1 MAQTPSRSSLSR
13 RVIQAASS
21 FKAMLFRRL
30 FRSSIYESIRP
41 VLSGRMGWLETLSS
55 LIGRGSQDI
64 HRGGVLRVSA
74 KERAKRSAAREFRRR
89 FVMAEQLELRA
100 LMAADLG
107 LDPTHSQQ
115 PVAAEVGAMVPG
127 ASVAAPAASATEIVF
142 VDPGVT
148 DPQSLMQGLRT
159 GVEFVML
166 DGSQD
171 GIAQISAYLQGKSGI
186 QAIHLVGHGR
196 AGEIYL
202 GSSVLGNGTLSSY
215 AGELA
220 QIGGALTSDGDILVY
235 GCETAQG
242 EQGEQFLQQLAQLT
256 SADVAGSNDITG
268 AANLG
273 GDWDLEVSTGDVG
286 SLVFSEQSALND
298 YSGVL
303 IPAVT
308 LTASF
313 PASATGSSLTIPG
326 GSISVSSWATTGS
339 GNPTRVLIRAFV
351 NGSATQS
358 GTFSSSG
365 TQGSSISSTPTSGQL
380 LYESSAGSR
389 GTSHPDMNAA
399 LAGRSLSY
407 SIPAGTTTIRF
418 VVTATDNDGT
428 STPVERTVNIG
439 AAPTVVI
446 GNSSNPNFVENGAAL
461 SVASNSTVSDTDS
474 ANLSSMTITLLSS
487 TEGLPPDGASE
498 SLSYTTAG
506 DVTGSY
512 NSGTGVLALSGSTT
526 VANYQLIL
534 RSLTYRNTSDN
545 PTTTNRLIRVIA
557 RDGTN
562 SSTAVTSTVTI
573 TAVNDAPTISLSGS
587 LNYTENAA
595 ATVINNSNLAVADVD
610 SANLSGAT
618 VTVEGFVAGDGDVLG
633 FTNTAKIFGTYTNGV
648 LTLSGTATPAEYQ
661 AALRT
666 VTYRSTSDNPP
677 ATKRLLWQVTDSPTP
692 GASSTVATSTIS
704 ITAVNDAPVV
714 YLGGGTT
721 LNVLRQFTEG
731 SAVNIAPSAVIGDAD
746 STQLQS
752 LTITLTNVQDAGA
765 EVLSVTGTTTGFTVD
780 PPVSNNGTITV
791 TIRGNQSL
799 AAYSTLLQSVTYNN
813 TSDNPTTSP
822 VRTITVVA
830 LDNAGA
836 SSLNSAASTSSIA
849 LASINNPPVYNTG
862 IVDQTLTAGL
872 PFSFS
877 FPTNAF
883 TDAENDPLTYTAGV
897 AGGALPAW
905 LTFNATSRKF
915 YGVPPTLPA
924 GGITVTVTA
933 KDPSGGTATRN
944 FTITTVATLNGNVIA
959 SVGFAT
965 AYNLVNPQVH
975 SNSGFYQEETNSF
988 TTASSPYQ
996 GTNFVFFQD
1005 GVTSFSGNNV
1015 PGKLMYIDSSGE
1027 VVTIPSAG
1035 IGNVSRPIKTPGN
1048 VVKGYY
1054 MWNNFATTGSV
1065 SDDTATLLVVDPNY
1079 FTGSTIY
1086 NSSSDQVDAALNGY
1100 LTAVTFDIASASALE
1115 GTASSN
1121 TINFIVTRSSTAGT
1135 ATVQYST
1142 SISGIDTASTNDF
1155 VAASGTYTFPAGLA
1169 TGTITITTRNDAV
1182 FENNETFTLTLSNPL
1197 VDNSQGRL
1205 INSTATGTIT
1215 NDDTAVFTVAASGTE
1230 EGTPPGLGNAM
1241 TFTVTRVGSSALT
1254 QSVSYATA
1262 LRGTG
1267 SGFASADDF
1276 TSVSGTLTFLAGE
1289 TTKTFTVTTVPDNID
1304 EPNEVFDVVLT
1315 NPTSGASVSQANGSA
1330 IGTIEDDETNTIYSV
1345 ASSGITEGGTIT
1357 FTITRSRLV
1366 DTTQTISFYTST
1378 TGDTA
1383 TSGTDFTA
1391 RVTGDQTVTFATNE
1405 LTKQITVSTIDDTLY
1420 EGNETLTVV
1429 LDALQNLGVGYST
1442 KISSFNGSAKGTIV
1456 DNDTPPVFSVT
1467 AIDGDTVESV
1477 NGVGQTIRFRV
1488 SRNVVSQPDQTVDF
1502 ATVIGT
1508 ATEDDFVPV
1517 AGTLTFPNSGPDS
1530 LSQTVTVT
1538 LKNDAIVESTESF
1551 TLQISNPT
1559 GGATLGTS
1567 SVTGTILDSNKP
1579 PVAGGTITTLEDTSY
1594 VIQPA
1599 NIYTDPEGSG
1609 LSAIDITG
1617 LPDASMGYLQ
1627 KATTRDANGVPL
1639 EAGWVNIT
1647 ATGELQI
1654 SGLSGIGVDGL
1665 RFKPADNKFTTTTP
1679 VTFTLRVNDGAVWST
1694 AAGTVTINITPV
1706 NDAPAGTD
1714 VSPPQ
1719 SAYVGGFITLTES
1732 NFLLDDSIDSPQAN
1746 QLLGVVFT
1754 DVPERPNPPAVPN
1767 EGALQVQVGENS
1779 TSRTGTVTGA
1789 RDIRTSAF
1797 SQSTNTGSPQF
1808 VNADSASL
1816 TYEGITYNLS
1826 LKGRY
1831 GTLYLKSST
1840 GQYYFEQFTGGPT
1853 GFRYIA
1859 RYEGTSAPY
1868 SPVYEPL
1875 SIPAGTMVSDGF
1887 LFDVGQNGGDF
1898 FRRTLTFT
1906 LTGNGSGGF
1915 DYSSNLWSTVVDGDF
1930 VPKTTITD
1938 GKLRYSPCFCGVA
1951 RYKRDGSFQL
1961 TTTPGTFTTI
1971 KFQVKDD
1978 GGTANGGVDL
1988 DQSPN
1993 NLPITLVD
2001 GFSPVVNVP
2010 NEQYFN
2016 EDTTLS
2022 FNGFN
2027 QTNAFYVTY
2036 APPSGPVNDLIVVV
2050 ELDSRSRPGSLS
2062 LDGSWPSGVTATD
2075 VAGKTTK
2082 YQIEGNTAFVNS
2094 ALAALNF
2101 TPDPDQFST
2110 TDLGSGENP
2119 RYPGLNGIGTTDA
2132 YAILKV
2138 SARNKPES
2146 GQMQYPTTFAN
2157 VDMSVLNV
2165 NDAPVASGSAAL
2177 PAVVEDTPAGSTIS
2191 ALFSGNFSDSK
2202 DFSPNTNYVTSQTLA
2217 GIAIITYSPDANKG
2231 VWQYS
2236 ENGASWTAVP
2246 ARSNDNVTAFALPA
2260 SYQLR
2265 FAPAA
2270 NYNGSVPSITAR
2282 LIESSATAVSLG
2294 SLDVSTNGGETR
2306 FSQGTVVLST
2316 SVTAVNDAP
2325 IASGAATLA
2334 SISEDSTNPAGDTV
2348 SNLFSARFNDSADQV
2363 TGGTSA
2369 NSLAGI
2375 AITNYTRAGSKGEW
2389 QYSTDGGTSWT
2400 TISASISGDSS
2411 ALTFLSTDR
2420 LRFLPKPDF
2429 NGPAPTLT
2437 VRLLE
2442 TPRSITSG
2450 ATVDVSTNG
2459 GSTTISGGTVVLSQ
2473 SVSAVNDAPVA
2484 SGSATLTAINED
2496 TTNPQGSTVLNLFAG
2511 NFSDAKDQ
2519 VIGGS
2524 NANNFL
2530 GVAVQVHTQDA
2541 SRGYWEYTSD
2551 SSWPVNPPKLATVTG
2566 NNAILLRSTDRI
2578 RFVPALNYNGPATPL
2593 VVRLLD
2599 NSNTTTNAK
2608 TAGAIVD
2615 TSTNNGTTEI
2625 SSALVTLTHTVNPVN
2640 DPPISTNN
2648 TITFDEDQVRP
2659 LTTEDFGNYSDVEN
2673 QPFSAIKIVTRPDKG
2688 TLQYNVGG
2696 VWTPITTNGGDY
2708 AISDA
2713 SIKLR
2718 YIPAQNENGNNYTTI
2733 VYQVSDGVDFSA
2745 SNYTVT
2751 INVTPVNDPP
2761 ISTGDAITSDEDAL
2775 YYFNL
2780 SDFGT
2785 YSDVEGDSLAA
2796 VQITS
2801 LPSLGTLEYDNGTG
2815 WVSALG
2821 AQIAPSLLTGN
2832 SDTSKLRYMPP
2843 ANAFGSP
2850 FTQFGFKVSD
2860 GSAYSLD
2867 SYTVTINI
2875 APVNDAPEA
2884 TGSALLASV
2893 FKNDTNPAWA
2903 TVSSLFS
2910 GNFSDPRD
2918 TGDTKDSFYGVA
2930 IRALTQDGA
2939 KGHWQY
2945 KIGSTVGDV
2954 PDSTDSSS
2962 FVLQG
2967 ADSLRFVPASGY
2979 TGNATSLSVRL
2990 IETKSSAEA
2999 TASGPSDA
3007 SGSTANVSSNGGTT
3021 VYSAATVS
3029 LIHEVKGTLL
3039 VKAFND
3045 VSEGS
3050 DAIFCV
3056 SLDSNASGTGV
3067 TLGLTSGTA
3076 SSSSDYGPGYKEAYY
3091 YDGSNNK
3098 QTLTINGNSVS
3109 VPQGVTVFFVSV
3121 QTTNDSPKVYEGPET
3136 FTLSASITVDGN
3148 TISNSD
3154 AATIRD
3160 DGNGVVFNPDG
3171 TVNNS
3176 ATPDNDLSVSV
3187 TGYGPVN
3194 EGSTYAMF
3202 KVDASSGDALNLS
3215 VINGTATLVTPMI
3228 EFSLNGTTWT
3238 LFNASAT
3245 GGFPTVP
3252 AGAGNI
3258 GTVYVRVTITSESDS
3273 MYEGSESFSLKATSR
3288 TNSSTSDT
3296 KSTSIVDDG
3305 TGLKYA
3311 GDFTS
3316 GSPDTN
3322 ATSLDNDLSVS
3333 VTSYSPVNEGST
3345 WAMFKVVGTAGDTLS
3360 LNVTDIETSLSSIP
3374 SPNVPPMWH
3383 SINGTSWIL
3392 YSSSNKPTVPGTSGT
3407 GIVYVRVNITAE
3419 QETALDTSERFTL
3432 TATSSGQGNKSGSA
3446 DTMILD
3452 NGSGTIFTGDFG
3464 NDLPQVSSNFR
3475 DDDRVIAV
3483 RDKVF
3488 SRTASGVVL
3497 TDVRANDTTR
3507 NGATISAAIGLNP
3520 LSSTVSST
3528 FSNAEGTWTVLSGGE
3543 VRFAPVASQ
3552 KTDPTP
3558 IDYAVSV
3565 DNGSNYSLNKA
3576 QLFVDYGVGVVPDSV
3591 NAIPSTQEF
3600 VRVDVLLNDTL
3611 ADTYDSDTLKL
3622 VDVSNGNALVEFLDV
3637 VGQGVWR
3644 VVAGTGSSLGRKV
3657 LEFQANMSGGVKS
3670 FAGNPSPVTYAV
3682 RDLVTDG
3689 GYRGG
3694 NLSSFTTAT
3703 ISYAVSNA
3711 NPFLIRINDRNNDAT
3726 SNGLP
3731 WDVIVVDNKL
3741 AGESVDLYDENGIW
3755 SQTIVT
3761 TAADASNTVGQ
3772 IFYQGAT
3779 TNFSTVK
3786 VDAKSKPVTVGSVAN
3801 INLSTTT
3808 QSRRAAAIEIQ
3819 AFDSLFIAQSTSSTN
3834 VLVSP
3839 MSGTQSSGSTTT
3851 FRESLGRVNQLFP
3864 TSSILGSTAG
3874 NVVENHQSST
3884 ARTVSISRTSG
3895 QFSQTAGQST
3905 SLMKSLVTTNT
3916 GASQVVSLN
3925 AGGKVVE
3932 SDPDGSVLAGINGW
3946 FFGVGLS
3953 KALEEARTLEQSG
3966 AWTTAIFMPSSE
3978 GMNAQ
3983 GSQKTFENF
3992 ENSVTTF
3999 GVSDSLRDVSVDEV
4013 IMVSN
4018 AFVNL
4023 ESEDASRSKKV
4034 LANDLRSKKIG
4045 KRQES

>member
-1 MAQTPSRSSLSR
+1 MAKESGFANETLTVTIRTAVNGGTILYSGTVSTNSGTNAAGGLIPTDDSKVGSLVTVQNLTAQNSTTGLALGTTYFIQVVSTNSRGKVHWVGSGSNDYPNGAAFEDSTSSTSKDWRFSLDYNSIANVPAVTATFTQEIVLAGALAMPSGGQVRVVTHVSEVSGLTGSLADVKATLNNGATTVLALSNPVYDSTAGTLTWSGNLASNVNLSIGAR
-13 RVIQAASS
+13 LSLVIANDKSASS
-21 FKAMLFRRL
+21 FKVNYDSKTAPSRIELPTTTVIALEDVDPNTSGTQLLGF
-30 FRSSIYESIRP
+30 FNSPFVNDASSTNDGTAISSI
-41 VLSGRMGWLETLSS
+41 
-55 LIGRGSQDI
+55 DA
-64 HRGGVLRVSA
+64 GGVVYVRTKVS
-74 KERAKRSAAREFRRR
+74 
-89 FVMAEQLELRA
+89 
-100 LMAADLG
+100 
-107 LDPTHSQQ
+107 DPF
-115 PVAAEVGAMVPG
+115 GDYD
-127 ASVAAPAASATEIVF
+127 IK
-142 VDPGVT
+142 
-148 DPQSLMQGLRT
+148 SL
-159 GVEFVML
+159 
-166 DGSQD
+166 
-171 GIAQISAYLQGKSGI
+171 GI
-186 QAIHLVGHGR
+186 QITGPD
-196 AGEIYL
+196 
-202 GSSVLGNGTLSSY
+202 GT
-215 AGELA
+215 
-220 QIGGALTSDGDILVY
+220 
-235 GCETAQG
+235 
-242 EQGEQFLQQLAQLT
+242 T
-256 SADVAGSNDITG
+256 SADDLALTNVTNIVDTAGDAFKIYEYIWNTSNFPGEYSIT
-268 AANLG
+268 
-273 GDWDLEVSTGDVG
+273 
-286 SLVFSEQSALND
+286 
-298 YSGVL
+298 VL
-303 IPAVT
+303 
-308 LTASF
+308 
-313 PASATGSSLTIPG
+313 ATEGNETTPLAT
-326 GSISVSSWATTGS
+326 ATTTSTFTVTSQDLG
-339 GNPTRVLIRAFV
+339 
-351 NGSATQS
+351 TQS
-358 GTFSSSG
+358 I
-365 TQGSSISSTPTSGQL
+365 TQWVT
-380 LYESSAGSR
+380 SAGVDA
-389 GTSHPDMNAA
+389 TDV
-399 LAGRSLSY
+399 Y
-407 SIPAGTTTIRF
+407 PAGTTTAYLQITDLDENTNATTAQTI
-418 VVTATDNDGT
+418 TATVNGASFTLTETGANTGIFRVTIASGTNGITIANGSVLNANYVDKDNSADT
-428 STPVERTVNIG
+428 SSDIVSVG
-439 AAPTVVI
+439 SAAPILDLDVT
-446 GNSSNPNFVENGAAL
+446 NSLTQNMSDTFVENAVPVGLVVSDVANPTLIAGSGITTVSSIVVRIATAQILDGANEIL
-461 SVASNSTVSDTDS
+461 SVAGGVGVGASIALNTSATTAQAFTFGGNTINNTPSTSGSDKLFTFAKTSGTFTIAEASALINALGYQVLGQNPTSGTRNLRISVVSGSVTGNTATAAIAVQPVNDTPWIDLNSATTPRTAQTTALTFASQYDPGDVVSLVVDGVTYQQTVTTGGRSAQSVYTALLSVVGSNGVSLANSLANKGVTWPTNLTSNAAALTSSVGSGNAFTLTATTNNTNGLGTAVYSLDWADGITPGDFSSSAQISVTILGTVYQSGTSSNTSGQTRFDAAGS
-474 ANLSSMTITLLSS
+474 AVATVLTNNGYPTTYNPSSNTLLI
-487 TEGLPPDGASE
+487 TIASAAALTN
-498 SLSYTTAG
+498 SNVSATAG
-506 DVTGSY
+506 TLTAPTFSI
-512 NSGTGVLALSGSTT
+512 NTAFSAATSQ
-526 VANYQLIL
+526 ANP
-534 RSLTYRNTSDN
+534 SVS
-545 PTTTNRLIRVIA
+545 
-557 RDGTN
+557 N
-562 SSTAVTSTVTI
+562 SSTASDGSADFSTTFTEVLGTDTGANSVGIGNALNVSIADLDDTNIESARIVLTNPLDGSAETLSISGTLPTGI
-573 TAVNDAPTISLSGS
+573 TASS
-587 LNYTENAA
+587 YNAS
-595 ATVINNSNLAVADVD
+595 T
-610 SANLSGAT
+610 
-618 VTVEGFVAGDGDVLG
+618 
-633 FTNTAKIFGTYTNGV
+633 GV
-648 LTLSGTATPAEYQ
+648 LTLSGSATLANYQTAILAIRYNNSSDAPN
-661 AALRT
+661 
-666 VTYRSTSDNPP
+666 ST
-677 ATKRLLWQVTDSPTP
+677 ARIVQVFVNDGDDDSNIANT
-692 GASSTVATSTIS
+692 TIS
-704 ITAVNDAPVV
+704 IVAVNEPPTAASFTA
-714 YLGGGTT
+714 TT
-721 LNVLRQFTEG
+721 LEDQSWVAQLSDFTSVYSDPE
-731 SAVNIAPSAVIGDAD
+731 
-746 STQLQS
+746 STALS
-752 LTITLTNVQDAGA
+752 SITITGLASAGTL
-765 EVLSVTGTTTGFTVD
+765 EFYNGTSWVSVTLNQV
-780 PPVSNNGTITV
+780 IT
-791 TIRGNQSL
+791 
-799 AAYSTLLQSVTYNN
+799 AA
-813 TSDNPTTSP
+813 
-822 VRTITVVA
+822 
-830 LDNAGA
+830 
-836 SSLNSAASTSSIA
+836 SLNSGF
-849 LASINNPPVYNTG
+849 LRLRPVAN
-862 IVDQTLTAGL
+862 ANGL
-872 PFSFS
+872 NYSRFQ
-877 FPTNAF
+877 
-883 TDAENDPLTYTAGV
+883 YT
-897 AGGALPAW
+897 
-905 LTFNATSRKF
+905 
-915 YGVPPTLPA
+915 
-924 GGITVTVTA
+924 
-933 KDPSGGTATRN
+933 
-944 FTITTVATLNGNVIA
+944 
-959 SVGFAT
+959 
-965 AYNLVNPQVH
+965 
-975 SNSGFYQEETNSF
+975 
-988 TTASSPYQ
+988 
-996 GTNFVFFQD
+996 
-1005 GVTSFSGNNV
+1005 
-1015 PGKLMYIDSSGE
+1015 
-1027 VVTIPSAG
+1027 
-1035 IGNVSRPIKTPGN
+1035 
-1048 VVKGYY
+1048 
-1054 MWNNFATTGSV
+1054 V
-1065 SDDTATLLVVDPNY
+1065 SD
-1079 FTGSTIY
+1079 
-1086 NSSSDQVDAALNGY
+1086 
-1100 LTAVTFDIASASALE
+1100 
-1115 GTASSN
+1115 GTASS
-1121 TINFIVTRSSTAGT
+1121 
-1135 ATVQYST
+1135 
-1142 SISGIDTASTNDF
+1142 
-1155 VAASGTYTFPAGLA
+1155 
-1169 TGTITITTRNDAV
+1169 
-1182 FENNETFTLTLSNPL
+1182 
-1197 VDNSQGRL
+1197 
-1205 INSTATGTIT
+1205 
-1215 NDDTAVFTVAASGTE
+1215 
-1230 EGTPPGLGNAM
+1230 
-1241 TFTVTRVGSSALT
+1241 
-1254 QSVSYATA
+1254 
-1262 LRGTG
+1262 
-1267 SGFASADDF
+1267 ASA
-1276 TSVSGTLTFLAGE
+1276 
-1289 TTKTFTVTTVPDNID
+1289 
-1304 EPNEVFDVVLT
+1304 
-1315 NPTSGASVSQANGSA
+1315 
-1330 IGTIEDDETNTIYSV
+1330 Y
-1345 ASSGITEGGTIT
+1345 
-1357 FTITRSRLV
+1357 
-1366 DTTQTISFYTST
+1366 
-1378 TGDTA
+1378 
-1383 TSGTDFTA
+1383 
-1391 RVTGDQTVTFATNE
+1391 
-1405 LTKQITVSTIDDTLY
+1405 
-1420 EGNETLTVV
+1420 
-1429 LDALQNLGVGYST
+1429 
-1442 KISSFNGSAKGTIV
+1442 
-1456 DNDTPPVFSVT
+1456 
-1467 AIDGDTVESV
+1467 
-1477 NGVGQTIRFRV
+1477 
-1488 SRNVVSQPDQTVDF
+1488 
-1502 ATVIGT
+1502 
-1508 ATEDDFVPV
+1508 
-1517 AGTLTFPNSGPDS
+1517 
-1530 LSQTVTVT
+1530 
-1538 LKNDAIVESTESF
+1538 
-1551 TLQISNPT
+1551 
-1559 GGATLGTS
+1559 
-1567 SVTGTILDSNKP
+1567 
-1579 PVAGGTITTLEDTSY
+1579 
-1594 VIQPA
+1594 
-1599 NIYTDPEGSG
+1599 
-1609 LSAIDITG
+1609 
-1617 LPDASMGYLQ
+1617 
-1627 KATTRDANGVPL
+1627 
-1639 EAGWVNIT
+1639 
-1647 ATGELQI
+1647 
-1654 SGLSGIGVDGL
+1654 
-1665 RFKPADNKFTTTTP
+1665 
-1679 VTFTLRVNDGAVWST
+1679 
-1694 AAGTVTINITPV
+1694 TVTIN
-1706 NDAPAGTD
+1706 
-1714 VSPPQ
+1714 
-1719 SAYVGGFITLTES
+1719 
-1732 NFLLDDSIDSPQAN
+1732 
-1746 QLLGVVFT
+1746 
-1754 DVPERPNPPAVPN
+1754 
-1767 EGALQVQVGENS
+1767 
-1779 TSRTGTVTGA
+1779 
-1789 RDIRTSAF
+1789 
-1797 SQSTNTGSPQF
+1797 
-1808 VNADSASL
+1808 
-1816 TYEGITYNLS
+1816 
-1826 LKGRY
+1826 
-1831 GTLYLKSST
+1831 
-1840 GQYYFEQFTGGPT
+1840 
-1853 GFRYIA
+1853 
-1859 RYEGTSAPY
+1859 
-1868 SPVYEPL
+1868 
-1875 SIPAGTMVSDGF
+1875 
-1887 LFDVGQNGGDF
+1887 
-1898 FRRTLTFT
+1898 
-1906 LTGNGSGGF
+1906 
-1915 DYSSNLWSTVVDGDF
+1915 
-1930 VPKTTITD
+1930 
-1938 GKLRYSPCFCGVA
+1938 
-1951 RYKRDGSFQL
+1951 
-1961 TTTPGTFTTI
+1961 
-1971 KFQVKDD
+1971 
-1978 GGTANGGVDL
+1978 
-1988 DQSPN
+1988 
-1993 NLPITLVD
+1993 
-2001 GFSPVVNVP
+2001 
-2010 NEQYFN
+2010 
-2016 EDTTLS
+2016 
-2022 FNGFN
+2022 
-2027 QTNAFYVTY
+2027 
-2036 APPSGPVNDLIVVV
+2036 
-2050 ELDSRSRPGSLS
+2050 
-2062 LDGSWPSGVTATD
+2062 VTA
-2075 VAGKTTK
+2075 
-2082 YQIEGNTAFVNS
+2082 
-2094 ALAALNF
+2094 
-2101 TPDPDQFST
+2101 
-2110 TDLGSGENP
+2110 
-2119 RYPGLNGIGTTDA
+2119 
-2132 YAILKV
+2132 
-2138 SARNKPES
+2138 
-2146 GQMQYPTTFAN
+2146 
-2157 VDMSVLNV
+2157 V
-2165 NDAPVASGSAAL
+2165 NDAPVASGVASLASVNEDSAN
-2177 PAVVEDTPAGSTIS
+2177 PTGSTVS
-2191 ALFSGNFSDSK
+2191 SLFTSNFSDAT
-2202 DFSPNTNYVTSQTLA
+2202 DQVTGGSSANTLA
-2217 GIAIITYSPDANKG
+2217 GIAITAYTRDTAKG
-2231 VWQYS
+2231 EWQYLVGNTGTNWVS
-2236 ENGASWTAVP
+2236 ITASVSQASALVLTA
-2246 ARSNDNVTAFALPA
+2246 ADG
-2260 SYQLR
+2260 LR
-2265 FAPAA
+2265 FLPAA
-2270 NYNGSVPSITAR
+2270 NFNGPAPTLTVR
-2282 LIESSATAVSLG
+2282 LIESSASVITSGTTVDTSG
-2294 SLDVSTNGGETR
+2294 SNSGGTTTI
-2306 FSQGTVVLST
+2306 SSATVVLST

-2325 IASGAATLA
+2325 IASGASTLA

-2429 NGPAPTLT
+2429 NGPAPTLA

-2648 TITFDEDQVRP
+2648 TITIDEDQVRP
-2659 LTTEDFGNYSDVEN
+2659 LTTADFGNYSDVEN

-2713 SIKLR
+2713 SIKFR

-3121 QTTNDSPKVYEGPET
+3121 QTTNDSPKAYEGPET

-3360 LNVTDIETSLSSIP
+3360 LNVTDIETSLSPIP

-3383 SINGTSWIL
+3383 SINGTSWTL

-3407 GIVYVRVNITAE
+3407 GIVYVRVNITDE

-3432 TATSSGQGNKSGSA
+3432 TATSNGQGNKSGSA

-3452 NGSGTIFTGDFG
+3452 NGSGTLFTGDFG

-3761 TAADASNTVGQ
+3761 TAADASKTVGQ

-4034 LANDLRSKKIG
+4034 LANDLRTKKIG